1 MADNF
6 VAFSILATILVL
18 IPGLDFTLVVKY
30 ATTKSKKSAV
40 AVMLGIT
47 SGLFVWG
54 AFASLG
60 VSAILQTSEFAFNAL
75 KIAGVVYMLWMG
87 VGFIWNSFKNA
98 PHTETELSIKS
109 DRRVFTRGLL
119 SNLLN
124 PKAGVFY
131 ISVLPQFIPRASNHL
146 LAGLILTSIH
156 AVITVVYFGLLIYLI
171 DFFKTFFAKPAVV
184 KRLERFSGIAV
195 IGFGAKL
202 LLSQQN

>member
-6 VAFSILATILVL
+6 LAFSILATILVL

-75 KIAGVVYMLWMG
+75 KIAGVLYMLWMG

-98 PHTETELSIKS
+98 PHPETELSIKS

-131 ISVLPQFIPRASNHL
+131 ISVLPQFIPTASNHL

-171 DFFKTFFAKPAVV
+171 DFFKTFFAKPVVV
-184 KRLERFSGIAV
+184 KNLERFSGLAV

>member
-1 MADNF
+1 M
-6 VAFSILATILVL
+6 AFSILATILVL